1 MNSKKLWDLNSP
13 ESKCIS
19 DDVGK
24 LSKKQEVAIAKSRGR
39 RKSTCKWRGKWTS
52 GKSTNLQ
59 VEGQALLQRPSQ
71 KQIWV
76 CMLQGQVQVLAHL
89 QVQVCRLEG

>member
-19 DDVGK
+19 DDVCK
-24 LSKKQEVAIAKSRGR
+24 LSKKQEVAVSKSRCR
-39 RKSTCKWRGKWTS
+39 RKSTCKWRGKWAS

-59 VEGQALLQRPSQ
+59 VEE
-71 KQIWV
+71 
-76 CMLQGQVQVLAHL
+76 QVLPL
-89 QVQVCRLEG
+89 PLLVGYNSL